1 MWWSQTQPDNL
12 HILRSIDVEHNFV
25 VVAVQSLSHVQLF
38 VTPPTAAPQAS
49 LSFTISQ
56 SLLKLISIE
65 LVMSCNHLFLCH
77 PLLSCLQ
84 SFPAS
89 GSFLMIWLF
98 AWGSQSIGASASAS
112 GLAVN
117 SQGWFPLGLT
127 GLISLLS
134 KGLSRVSSNT
144 TVQKHQ
150 ILRCSVFF
158 MFQLSHPYT
167 TTGKTRALTRQ
178 W

>member
-1 MWWSQTQPDNL
+1 MWWSQTHPDNL

-89 GSFLMIWLF
+89 GSLMSQLF
-98 AWGSQSIGASASAS
+98 SSSGQNIGASASAS
-112 GLAVN
+112 VLPMNIQA
-117 SQGWFPLGLT
+117 WFPLGWT
-127 GLISLLS
+127 GLISSLS
-134 KGLSRVSSNT
+134 KGLSRGFFST
-144 TVQKHQ
+144 TVWKHQ
-150 ILRCSVFF
+150 FF
-158 MFQLSHPYT
+158 SAEKSHWEST
-167 TTGKTRALTRQ
+167 
-178 W
+178 